1 MSDCFLLISVS
12 GIQRSKGERSI
23 SASWAKTEFLQ
34 MVLSIFLNDNSYSII
49 KSDILKDSPK
59 KENLV
64 NSFSSLYP
72 KDNLALHCLS
82 GSHKC

>member
-1 MSDCFLLISVS
+1 MNEVQEHLEEEESLCQVS
-12 GIQRSKGERSI
+12 LTG
-23 SASWAKTEFLQ
+23 SWDECKTC
-34 MVLSIFLNDNSYSII
+34 LNDNSYSII

-59 KENLV
+59 EENLV
-64 NSFSSLYP
+64 NSFSNVYP